1 MPTSFPGRRFYTSP
15 RSNCLCGAMG
25 RTWNRLGVTCMHAAV
40 AGMSKVSWGGDKSTR
55 FSLALESIFSWV
67 LGKIGTREEAKE
79 GRAEAAKGGSKG
91 SWGTCRRG
99 ARRREFSCRAACSEV
114 AVRLERKVCHVRVGY
129 WFRSRRCVQGRECKE
144 LRWGC
149 VVLGGQRKSGGAKTR
164 SIRRQV
170 LQTGTVVGDLQSTL
184 LPVFHHHKYW

>member
-1 MPTSFPGRRFYTSP
+1 M
-15 RSNCLCGAMG
+15 
-25 RTWNRLGVTCMHAAV
+25 
-40 AGMSKVSWGGDKSTR
+40 
-55 FSLALESIFSWV
+55 

-164 SIRRQV
+164 GIRRQV

-184 LPVFHHHKYW
+184 LPVSTITSIGNSLWTRSNASHVDTIAVSWRCVPSTRRWRRFTTLL